1 MDLIKNLV
9 DFVDNKLFLLA
20 GKSKH
25 IKSDYFNHFFFF
37 LGNKKFSLHF
47 GNLSKFSFKCKS
59 HIIVSYT
66 YNFYNF
72 TAL

>member
-25 IKSDYFNHFFFF
+25 IKSDYFNYFF
-37 LGNKKFSLHF
+37 LATKNFLCILETWANSHLNA
-47 GNLSKFSFKCKS
+47 NL
-59 HIIVSYT
+59 I
-66 YNFYNF
+66 
-72 TAL
+72 